1 MKHIFLF
8 AALVYSSYIRA
19 AAGDSIFTLNKVHS
33 LYLTFPYASFYDS
46 LIKTNTTDVYLK
58 VDVKFNDKPLSQV
71 GIKVKGNSSFNNP
84 SQKKSFKLDFNEF
97 VVGQDLHGLKKLNFN
112 NSFKDPTFMREK
124 IANDFIRKFN
134 APAPRVSYC
143 NVYMNNQ
150 LWGLYTIVENI
161 DDEFCNR
168 WFKNDWGNLFQG
180 DPRGTLQWKGAS
192 TQSLYT
198 ADYDLENNNS
208 SNDWTDLIQLINT
221 INNTPAQNFK
231 NNLEQVF
238 NTGNFVK
245 QWAAMNL
252 FSSFDSYIGSGHNY
266 YLYHDSLKNKFEWIA
281 WDNNE
286 AFGSFKFSLT
296 NQQIIAT
303 DIYYLNTPASRPL
316 CDKMLKDSFC
326 KQMYADTF
334 CIMHRSFTNQYFDP
348 IIDSLYSLIK
358 PSVYADPKKFYT
370 NIDFE
375 NNIVSDVNLPGPMGL
390 NVFGLKN
397 FIRDRQVAVNNS
409 FAANKVQCVKNSG
422 LSEEK
427 HWAIKYTIDN
437 STLIFENPYDVTI
450 IDLQGKKILFSED
463 TFSLSIASVP
473 AGYYFLL
480 IDNPQQSARFKLF
493 KQY

>member
-1 MKHIFLF
+1 MKPFILF
-8 AALVYSSYIRA
+8 AAIVYLSNAQA
-19 AAGDSIFTLNKVHS
+19 AAGDSIFTINKVHT

-71 GIKVKGNSSFNNP
+71 GVKVKGNSSFNNP

-97 VVGQDLHGLKKLNFN
+97 VAGQDLHGLKKLNFN

-124 IANDFIRKFN
+124 ITNDFIRKFN

-161 DDEFCNR
+161 DDEFCNQ

-180 DPRGTLQWKGAS
+180 DPRGTLQWKGS
-192 TQSLYT
+192 TTQSLYT
-198 ADYDLENNNS
+198 ADYDLENNHS
-208 SNDWTDLIQLINT
+208 SNDWTNLIQLINT

-266 YLYHDSLKNKFEWIA
+266 YLYHDSLKNKFEWVA

-286 AFGSFKFSLT
+286 AFGSFKLSLT
-296 NQQIIAT
+296 NQQIVAT
-303 DIYYLNTPASRPL
+303 DIYYLNSPTSRPI
-316 CDKMLKDSFC
+316 CDKMLKDSFY

-334 CIMHRSFTNQYFDP
+334 CIMHRSFNNRYFDP

-409 FAANKVQCVKNSG
+409 FAANKVQCINNSG

-437 STLIFENPYDVTI
+437 NTIIFENPYDVTI
-450 IDLQGKKILFSED
+450 IDLQGKKVLTSKD
-463 TFSLSIASVP
+463 TFSVSIDSVP

-480 IDNPQQSARFKLF
+480 IGSPLQSARFKLF
-493 KQY
+493 K